1 MVSSLITYFC
11 VPILEP
17 KLRKWI
23 WLLITYGI
31 KKCKAFSE
39 GLEGHQWLGLLLPVI
54 LFTFF
59 IHQSQYIPAIP
70 NLSNVP
76 WRHYMFSFLCLVS
89 SPPCPPGHLLFFLQ
103 VSFPWENF
111 PNFPHKGMH
120 AASPLGHILSS
131 TLASLGLLL
140 LFPCLSPF
148 TRWWPP

>member
-1 MVSSLITYFC
+1 MNLAPDHLWNKEIQ
-11 VPILEP
+11 
-17 KLRKWI
+17 
-23 WLLITYGI
+23 
-31 KKCKAFSE
+31 
-39 GLEGHQWLGLLLPVI
+39 GLFWRPRRPQWLGLLLSVI

-89 SPPCPPGHLLFFLQ
+89 SPCPPGHLLFFLQ

-140 LFPCLSPF
+140 LFTCLSPF